1 MITAKIPHIT
11 LTGKDGYVFRKRYVA
26 KTLYL
31 ALRTKEEQQAMQR
44 GAAVS
49 MTNSIHPHDA
59 RAKPECIAISVRG

>member
-49 MTNSIHPHDA
+49 KLMDGDVNNVTYDFIKVNSQ
-59 RAKPECIAISVRG
+59 